1 MIYIS
6 CDIDGV
12 VNFYPEPWISYAVH
26 RLNLP
31 FAPNSTSQ
39 LRDMIGVE
47 AYRRLKHDYRIL
59 DTSFKYSAKVRE
71 DFLVLYNYA
80 VKDYGALFIFHTDR
94 PLHKYPMMATQ
105 TMCWLSA
112 NGIRSQGVFRKSA
125 KNIAL
130 SKAALHIDDDLQRIN
145 TLRNSLPHITFFY
158 LNTFASKAFGA
169 FSGCELVFE
178 SINCIKIA
186 ENLKMLCNYELF
198 VR

>member
-31 FAPNSTSQ
+31 FAPNSTRQ

-59 DTSFKYSAKVRE
+59 DTSFKYSARVRE

-80 VKDYGALFIFHTDR
+80 VRDYGALFIFHTDR
-94 PLHKYPMMATQ
+94 PLHKYPMMAAQ
-105 TMCWLSA
+105 TTFWLSA
-112 NGIRSQGVFRKSA
+112 NRIKSQGVFRKSPE
-125 KNIAL
+125 NISL
-130 SKAALHIDDDLQRIN
+130 SKAALHIDDDLQRIK
-145 TLRNSLPHITFFY
+145 TLGISLPHITFFY
-158 LNTFASKAFGA
+158 LNPLASKAFSSFGA
-169 FSGCELVFE
+169 CQSAFE
-178 SINCIKIA
+178 AVNCIEIA
-186 ENLKMLCNYELF
+186 KNP
-198 VR
+198 